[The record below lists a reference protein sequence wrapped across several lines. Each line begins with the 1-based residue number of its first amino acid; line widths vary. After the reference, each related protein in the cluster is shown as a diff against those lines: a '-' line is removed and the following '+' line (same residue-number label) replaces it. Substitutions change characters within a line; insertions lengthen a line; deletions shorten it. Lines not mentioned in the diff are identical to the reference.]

1 MIRLPSSHAAITAPL
16 VASSTRFPGIP
27 IGKSLLDGRPF
38 HLSPVLTE
46 ASILPSTNSLALGG
60 LGSGKSTTGKI
71 RIRREIFHHDHQA
84 VVIDSFGEDSTG
96 EWGALTHSLGG
107 RVIEADSFTLNPCSS
122 LLPPEVREQLIRS
135 LIAAVEPGALTY
147 QSTHALQHALNHP
160 KATNLNGLVDAL
172 VRPEDG
178 RWPAAKLAEWGEGV
192 AIGLSRYTEG
202 SLRGLFNG
210 QDATLPPTDLPILTF
225 DFSRLDRNSPAIPS
239 LMAAVSCWAEHVWLR
254 QTTAIHRHLVLE
266 EAWQI
271 LLSPATSELIQR
283 LLKNSRKAG
292 LSLDVLMHTLSD
304 LGDGKARDLARLCEV
319 AHIGR
324 LNPEEAAIVGALFGL
339 PTWAIKEI
347 PNLDPGQAIWKVG
360 PHYVDIIETVRS
372 KEEARLTD
380 TSSRRLQAQD
390 ALAVPDPTLMKEA
403 EETEEEDSDYEDQ
416 GQSLPEPIE
425 IERGDAWDWEMPS
438 NVIDTRHYDAIEAA
452 RQGRC
457 NEAADLAALGERQDI
472 TAHGIN
478 SDQAVSWLSTRATV
492 ADLCGSPATATQ
504 LRATVSRMGK
514 EVEWWTDTT
523 AARTSQAGQHGPPPA
538 APTAAANPG
547 GGQPVPLKRRT
558 WPYAAAVA
566 ALTIAIAAVWQ
577 NAADDKQAAK
587 QAAYKGVS
595 ATELNIDGAKTSAF
609 ADWSKDGQSVILSV
623 SVDTDEK
630 AKMVRIDSGNQ
641 TAHEETQPLKEGQ
654 FAMPIELEV
663 TVPVKDRYQAVQ
675 LSVMVGGSRWKPNTR
690 APHRTIEFR
699 PDETAIDTETG
710 KTLKQWHS
718 RLF

>member
-38 HLSPVLTE
+38 HLSPILTE

-71 RIRREIFHHDHQA
+71 RIRREILHHDHQA
-84 VVIDSFGEDSTG
+84 VVIDSFGEDNTG

-107 RVIEADSFTLNPCSS
+107 QVIEAGSFTLNPCSS

-135 LIAAVEPGALTY
+135 LIAAVEPDALTY

-172 VRPEDG
+172 VQPEDG
-178 RWPAAKLAEWGEGV
+178 RWPAAKLTEWGEGV

-210 QDATLPPTDLPILTF
+210 QDATLPPTDLPILSF

-254 QTTAIHRHLVLE
+254 QSTAIHRHLVLE

-304 LGDGKARDLARLCEV
+304 LGDGNARDLARLCEV

-324 LNPEEAAIVGALFGL
+324 LNREEAAIVGALFGL

-347 PNLDPGQAIWKVG
+347 PNLDPGQAVWKVG

-390 ALAVPDPTLMKEA
+390 ALAVPGQKLMKEA

-416 GQSLPEPIE
+416 GQSLLEPIE
-425 IERGDAWDWEMPS
+425 TERSDAWDWSMPS

-492 ADLCGSPATATQ
+492 ADLCGSRATATQ

-514 EVEWWTDTT
+514 EVKWWTDTT

-547 GGQPVPLKRRT
+547 GGQPEPLKRRT
-558 WPYAAAVA
+558 WPYAAAVVV
-566 ALTIAIAAVWQ
+566 LTLAIPAVWQ
-577 NAADDKQAAK
+577 NAADDKRAAK

-595 ATELNIDGAKTSAF
+595 ATELNIDGVKTSTF

-641 TAHEETQPLKEGQ
+641 TAHEETQPLKQGQ

-675 LSVMVGGSRWKPNTR
+675 LSVMVGGSHWKPNTR